1 MTAIYAFLKGTALA
15 GYFGAILFLGTLK
28 SPESGQSGP
37 ARTVPTTTL
46 APPVT
51 APRTTTPPLAV
62 DMVRSCDDAL
72 RIAIQEGW
80 PADELATLSVVLFR
94 ESACK
99 PWAFNPRDVK
109 GGSRGLLQLNG
120 AHCES
125 TRWWPGG
132 FFQYHGL
139 IEECDDLFNPRLNL
153 RAGLFLFN
161 YAEKAYG
168 NGWQPWVATA
178 PKGVFNG

>member
-1 MTAIYAFLKGTALA
+1 VTAIVASLKGLALA
-15 GYFGAILFLGTLK
+15 GYFGTILFLGTLK
-28 SPESGQSGP
+28 SPESAQSVPVRP
-37 ARTVPTTTL
+37 APTTTV

-99 PWAFNPRDVK
+99 PWAFNPRDRA

-125 TRWWPGG
+125 TRWAPGG

-153 RAGLFLFN
+153 RAGWFLYQF
-161 YAEKAYG
+161 AEQAYG

-178 PKGVFNG
+178 PAAVFNG

>member
-1 MTAIYAFLKGTALA
+1 MTAILAFLKASALA
-15 GYFGAILFLGTLK
+15 GYFGTILFLGTLK

-37 ARTVPTTTL
+37 ARAVPTTTV
-46 APPVT
+46 ASPIT

-72 RIAIQEGW
+72 RMAVQEGW
-80 PADELATLSVVLFR
+80 PAEELATLSVVLFR

-99 PWAFNPRDVK
+99 PWAFNPRDVS

-120 AHCES
+120 AHCLP
-125 TRWWPGG
+125 TAWRPAG
-132 FFQYHGL
+132 FFQTHGL

-161 YAEKAYG
+161 FAEKHYG